1 MKMRKRRRS
10 SRRRRRRRRVEHIP
24 RKSSNSV
31 FSVVSER
38 LVTMEGGSYLQAFRI
53 VEGLHM
59 VRSYHLRY
67 LGIYVG

>member
-1 MKMRKRRRS
+1 
-10 SRRRRRRRRVEHIP
+10 
-24 RKSSNSV
+24 
-31 FSVVSER
+31 
-38 LVTMEGGSYLQAFRI
+38 MEGGSYLQAFRI